1 MKKRFRRAHAEA
13 GNQARVRRPLT
24 SVDRAGLDVSPA
36 AESLVT
42 VRGEMREC
50 ARRLMLKEGRRGLLR
65 ERGAAGTGKE
75 EGNGCGG
82 DPFQRGR
89 RKPGEKGAVAVRT
102 KRTGKVGG
110 GLEGNV
116 VDLLVELVGYYRKI
130 IPWGKN
136 APLKAYRERGK
147 VVWTR
152 GQATF
157 CLRSGLERIRRNAG
171 SKRGGQ

>member
-75 EGNGCGG
+75 GVGGYGG
-82 DPFQRGR
+82 DPFHGGKR
-89 RKPGEKGAVAVRT
+89 RPGEKR
-102 KRTGKVGG
+102 
-110 GLEGNV
+110 
-116 VDLLVELVGYYRKI
+116 
-130 IPWGKN
+130 
-136 APLKAYRERGK
+136 RGS
-147 VVWTR
+147 R
-152 GQATF
+152 
-157 CLRSGLERIRRNAG
+157 
-171 SKRGGQ
+171 